1 MFYDC
6 KNPVLSLCSVAQMH
20 WSGGSFNVSPRP
32 HGALAFRIKGE
43 AVVNGLSV
51 GPGEVLYLPAGLA
64 YRAEY
69 TDTEVL
75 VFHFTTADTD
85 PLPEVCSASQEI
97 RTLFTK
103 AVRIWEKR
111 EPGYVALCT
120 ALLYEVLGALCR
132 EAAKARLPAFQ
143 TAMELLNRRVADP
156 SLSVAALCREAGMG
170 ESAFRAM
177 FRKQYGKTPV
187 AYMTEL
193 RLERARTLLA
203 TGETVESAAFKS
215 GFNDPKYFARVV
227 RKFYGCSPRTL
238 KNYGR

>member
-1 MFYDC
+1 
-6 KNPVLSLCSVAQMH
+6 
-20 WSGGSFNVSPRP
+20 
-32 HGALAFRIKGE
+32 
-43 AVVNGLSV
+43 
-51 GPGEVLYLPAGLA
+51 
-64 YRAEY
+64 
-69 TDTEVL
+69 
-75 VFHFTTADTD
+75 
-85 PLPEVCSASQEI
+85 
-97 RTLFTK
+97 
-103 AVRIWEKR
+103 
-111 EPGYVALCT
+111 
-120 ALLYEVLGALCR
+120 
-132 EAAKARLPAFQ
+132 
-143 TAMELLNRRVADP
+143 
-156 SLSVAALCREAGMG
+156 MG